1 MGPRTKTFSIWHLT
15 LTYQT
20 FLKWILPSMYANIL
34 HPLYNKMMPLKIIC
48 CFLLKTYREGLSKL
62 KPKYTST

>member
-34 HPLYNKMMPLKIIC
+34 HPLYNKMMPFEDNMLFSVKN
-48 CFLLKTYREGLSKL
+48 LSRRL
-62 KPKYTST
+62 VQIEA